1 VAKLRRNGLVQG
13 WWKKQS
19 LKVCTEAC
27 DRRGIWA
34 GGDALFLR
42 DRLVR
47 WEFAPSS
54 LLRPNEW
61 RRWHEQLALEQAAAA
76 AAAAEAVR
84 EAAALLLADGTA
96 TEAGAG
102 QQPTAPA
109 QHRVNELTEGV
120 ASKLSR
126 HDTPDTS
133 MQVTTDRHQPA
144 AQVKIKAGKVDSA
157 ACVYSCAGQS
167 TDATDQVA
175 QEAERDG
182 QGPDACA
189 AVQHKSGTSQK
200 GPTVPP
206 KSDILARPEKASAQ
220 AQSSAR
226 TLARQKLPRLYFD
239 RRLWQNK
246 DPAAGAEEQQELD
259 AGNKTGA
266 SDCPPDAEI
275 DLAGSA
281 LSSTNVQP
289 QEPIR
294 KLAQKQ
300 VQQLYFGRRLWR
312 IGDRAA
318 EAELKDGDDGASA
331 TRLCAPSFLS

>member
-1 VAKLRRNGLVQG
+1 MAKLRRNGLVQG

-54 LLRPNEW
+54 LLRPNEL

-76 AAAAEAVR
+76 AAAAAAETAR

-109 QHRVNELTEGV
+109 QHRVNELTEGA

-126 HDTPDTS
+126 HDTSDTS
-133 MQVTTDRHQPA
+133 MPVMTDRHQPA
-144 AQVKIKAGKVDSA
+144 AQVQIKAGKVESA
-157 ACVYSCAGQS
+157 ACVYSCAGQA
-167 TDATDQVA
+167 TNATDQVA

-182 QGPDACA
+182 QGPDVCA
-189 AVQHKSGTSQK
+189 AVQHKSG
-200 GPTVPP
+200 G
-206 KSDILARPEKASAQ
+206 
-220 AQSSAR
+220 
-226 TLARQKLPRLYFD
+226 
-239 RRLWQNK
+239 N
-246 DPAAGAEEQQELD
+246 QQEISI
-259 AGNKTGA
+259 A
-266 SDCPPDAEI
+266 
-275 DLAGSA
+275 
-281 LSSTNVQP
+281 
-289 QEPIR
+289 
-294 KLAQKQ
+294 
-300 VQQLYFGRRLWR
+300 W
-312 IGDRAA
+312 
-318 EAELKDGDDGASA
+318 
-331 TRLCAPSFLS
+331 